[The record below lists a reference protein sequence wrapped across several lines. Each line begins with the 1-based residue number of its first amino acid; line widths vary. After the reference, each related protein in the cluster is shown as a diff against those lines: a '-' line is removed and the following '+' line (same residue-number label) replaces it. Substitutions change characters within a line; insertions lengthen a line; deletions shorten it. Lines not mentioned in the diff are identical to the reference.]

1 MYLHKDKP
9 TRLGYKLEESDGKI
23 VKKRYAKSTGEV
35 ID

>member
-9 TRLGYKLEESDGKI
+9 TRLGYKIEDGT
-23 VKKRYAKSTGEV
+23 KKRFAKSTGDI